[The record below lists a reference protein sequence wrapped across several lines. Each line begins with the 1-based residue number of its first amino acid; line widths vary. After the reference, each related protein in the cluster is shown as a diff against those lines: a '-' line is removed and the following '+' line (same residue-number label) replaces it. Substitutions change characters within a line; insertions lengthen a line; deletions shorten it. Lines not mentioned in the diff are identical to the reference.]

1 MYLIWIKT
9 FQIVPR
15 SLDNGWELSQS
26 IGNKPT
32 TKIPAP
38 KKS

>member
-9 FQIVPR
+9 FPR